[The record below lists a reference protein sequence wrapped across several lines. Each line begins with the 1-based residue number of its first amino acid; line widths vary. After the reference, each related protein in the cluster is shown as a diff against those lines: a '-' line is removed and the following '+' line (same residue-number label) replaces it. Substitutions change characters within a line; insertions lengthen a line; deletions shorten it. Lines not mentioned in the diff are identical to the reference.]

1 MSLEVNAGTFSY
13 HKDHPVLTD
22 VTFDAQPGEVV
33 AILGPNGAGKT
44 TLLKCI
50 LGFLPWES
58 GYTSLEGKKI
68 GDWKRNDLWKYISY
82 VPQAREPAFSYRT
95 EDMILLGR
103 SPYLGNFSVPGK
115 KDMEIVEC
123 VMETAGI
130 SHLAGKSCSEI
141 SGGELQLVLIAR
153 ALAAQPKL
161 MILDEPESGLDFRN
175 QLVVLELLRKLSHQ
189 DGLSV
194 IINTHYPDHALR
206 IADHSLLLYKNNIHL
221 FGRTEHI
228 LTPEHMK
235 AAFHVDIAVHHEVVD
250 GREYPSVIP
259 LRLSD
264 RDGHDMNSNTR

>member
-13 HKDHPVLTD
+13 DKEHPVLMD
-22 VTFDAQPGEVV
+22 ITFSAQPGEVV

-68 GDWKRNDLWKYISY
+68 REWKRNDLWKYISY

-115 KDMEIVEC
+115 KDLEIVEQ

-130 SHLAGKSCSEI
+130 SHLAGKNCSEI
-141 SGGELQLVLIAR
+141 SGGELQLDQR
-153 ALAAQPKL
+153 RGTAACADRKS
-161 MILDEPESGLDFRN
+161 SGSAAETD
-175 QLVVLELLRKLSHQ
+175 
-189 DGLSV
+189 D
-194 IINTHYPDHALR
+194 P
-206 IADHSLLLYKNNIHL
+206 
-221 FGRTEHI
+221 GRTGIRSGFPQSACGTGTAEEI
-228 LTPEHMK
+228 KP
-235 AAFHVDIAVHHEVVD
+235 
-250 GREYPSVIP
+250 R
-259 LRLSD
+259 
-264 RDGHDMNSNTR
+264 